1 MELSM
6 QVIEAKLTEALKAKN
21 QIAVDTLRGLKTR
34 ITNEQINKGDALTS
48 DEVLALVKSEAKR
61 RKEAVD
67 AFTAGG
73 RTEAAEKEAA
83 ELEVL
88 SEFLPEQL
96 SEEQVAAK
104 IDEAISANSWTAA
117 DFGKAMGSL
126 KQEFGNSADG
136 ALVAKLLKAK
146 LS

>member
-6 QVIEAKLTEALKAKN
+6 QVIEAKLTEALKAKD

-34 ITNEQINKGDALTS
+34 ITNEQINKGDALAS

-73 RTEAAEKEAA
+73 RSEAAAKETA
-83 ELEVL
+83 ELDVL
-88 SEFLPEQL
+88 SQFLPEQM
-96 SEEQVAAK
+96 SEEQVASK
-104 IDEAISANSWTAA
+104 IDEAISANGWTQA
-117 DFGKAMGSL
+117 DFGKAMGAL
-126 KQEFGNSADG
+126 KAEFGNNADG
-136 ALVAKLLKAK
+136 ALVAKVLKAK

>member
-34 ITNEQINKGDALTS
+34 ITNEQINKGEALTS

-67 AFTAGG
+67 AFSAGG
-73 RTEAAEKEAA
+73 RTEAAAKETA

-88 SEFLPEQL
+88 SEFLPAQL
-96 SEEQVAAK
+96 SEEQIASK
-104 IDEAISANSWTAA
+104 IDEAISQNNWTAA

-136 ALVAKLLKAK
+136 AVVAKLLKAK

>member
-48 DEVLALVKSEAKR
+48 DEILALVKSEAKR

-73 RTEAAEKEAA
+73 RSEAAAKETA
-83 ELEVL
+83 ELDVL
-88 SEFLPEQL
+88 SQFLPEQM
-96 SEEQVAAK
+96 SEEQVASK
-104 IDEAISANSWTAA
+104 IDEAISANGWTQA
-117 DFGKAMGSL
+117 DFGKAMGAL
-126 KQEFGNSADG
+126 KAEFGNNADG
-136 ALVAKLLKAK
+136 ALVAKVLKAK

>member
-6 QVIEAKLTEALKAKN
+6 SVIEAKLTEALKAKD
-21 QIAVDTLRGLKTR
+21 QITVDTLRGLKTR
-34 ITNEQINKGDALTS
+34 ITNEQINKGEELTS

-67 AFTAGG
+67 AFTSGG
-73 RTEAAEKEAA
+73 RTEAAAKETA

-88 SEFLPEQL
+88 NQFLPEQL
-96 SEEQVAAK
+96 SEEQIASK
-104 IDEAISANSWTAA
+104 INEAIVANNWTAA
-117 DFGKAMGSL
+117 DFGKAMSSL

-136 ALVAKLLKAK
+136 AVVAKLLKAK